1 MRNTVISNYNSSTVE
16 QAMYNSETKELTVYF
31 KNGAYVYHNVSQS
44 DFEAFDQAQSQ
55 GQALNEYIKPKY
67 TYTQLKEDVSDN
79 VRTDLNKSEN
89 VSDLGTN
96 PGNVNQLNS

>member
-1 MRNTVISNYNSSTVE
+1 MRNTITSNYNSSTVE
-16 QAMYNSETKELTVYF
+16 KALYNTTTKELTVYF
-31 KNGAYVYHNVSQS
+31 KNGTYVYHNVSQS

-79 VRTDLNKSEN
+79 VRSDLNASEDI
-89 VSDLGTN
+89 SDLGTS
-96 PGNVNQLNS
+96 PGNNQINS